1 MTPHPHFDGGTL
13 DWQTTWA
20 DAAARAKAEGRTIFI
35 EMGRQQ
41 CSNCRS
47 LVEIVCRQAG
57 TEALLKEHFVPLASD
72 CDNPE
77 PEVLE
82 MAMASLS
89 GATMLPFVLFADA
102 DGNVLGSHSGTIDP
116 KQFQAALEGL
126 VS

>member
-1 MTPHPHFDGGTL
+1 MTAHPHFESTL

-20 DAAARAKAEGRTIFI
+20 EAATQARAGGRMIFV
-35 EMGRQQ
+35 EMGREQ

-47 LVEIVCRQAG
+47 LVEIVCRQPG
-57 TEALLKEHFVPLASD
+57 VEALLKEHFVPLASD

-77 PEVLE
+77 PALLE

-102 DGNVLGSHSGTIDP
+102 DGNVVGSHSGAVDP
-116 KQFQAALEGL
+116 KQFQAALDGL